1 MLLFD
6 MLLGEVPLY
15 RIVLFKL
22 FIWILSD
29 LLLCKRLRLVYGLAC
44 YHHHRY
50 WPFFIMNDMN
60 IIADL
65 QWPQGPE
72 RSPILI

>member
-6 MLLGEVPLY
+6 MLLGREVRPLY
-15 RIVLFKL
+15 RIVPFKL

-29 LLLCKRLRLVYGLAC
+29 LLLCKRLPLVYGLAC

-50 WPFFIMNDMN
+50 WPFFIMNDTN
-60 IIADL
+60 ILADL
-65 QWPQGPE
+65 SVAT
-72 RSPILI
+72 RA